1 MPLRCGYVAVL
12 LAAAQLLA
20 AGAQAITDPE
30 LDYRGLRYA
39 CTGLAAESRDDPRWQ
54 GYSTKLVFAT
64 ASGSYLANINVTIV
78 DDTDLIVLEAHCDA
92 PWLMIDLAPGRYR
105 VEAIAR
111 QSIGKSFDLTVPSG
125 RQIEYTVRY
134 LEIAN

>member
-1 MPLRCGYVAVL
+1 MKTRLNLVASGI
-12 LAAAQLLA
+12 
-20 AGAQAITDPE
+20 GAMLMMLGSAVAITDPE

-111 QSIGKSFDLTVPSG
+111 HSISKSFDLTVPGG

-134 LEIAN
+134 QEIAN